1 MKPEAHD
8 ALPKG
13 KTVLGHDKPDLLRN
27 MPMEIMFMILSRLNI
42 SSLVS
47 FGATS
52 RANYIYH
59 TLCLKRLHIAV
70 FQKRLHA
77 TIAFIEATSS
87 STEQS
92 GRWGMDSEHQVS
104 IVLPRRNRGKEVVG
118 PRSPLR
124 GSRWSAEMRRR
135 NWERD
140 EENPPPLNHTILSQ
154 NEIFATLLSRYG
166 RGLNDLEFMAYD
178 LDAKG
183 AVALATHCKWKLRH
197 LALRFEHP
205 YVRDANL
212 SRGYWMKPAP
222 SSTAWNALIGS
233 GTYEKDM
240 GPTGLES
247 LVLERAGITAW
258 QLQMIVK
265 RNPRLKDL
273 RLRTCKAIQL
283 EFLNWLGGIEKDPN
297 EEQENDSKESNGS
310 EDAPGSSIQV
320 LWLENSDEIFAERI
334 DASNQVVGL
343 EWMVGMKGLKSLSFR
358 DCRRIDADII
368 EKANKEIWHIP
379 EVFLPYPL
387 GPSGGGEGTIEV
399 DPAYM

>member
-1 MKPEAHD
+1 MKLEVDD
-8 ALPKG
+8 ALQKG
-13 KTVLGHDKPDLLRN
+13 VTLLGHDKPDLLRN
-27 MPMEIMFMILSRLNI
+27 MPMEIMFMILSHLNI

-47 FGATS
+47 FGETS

-70 FQKRLHA
+70 FQKRLHT

-87 STEQS
+87 TTEHS
-92 GRWGMDSEHQVS
+92 GRWGIDSEHQVS
-104 IVLPRRNRGKEVVG
+104 IVLPRSNRGKEVVG
-118 PRSPLR
+118 HRSPLR
-124 GSRWSAEMRRR
+124 GSRWSAETRRR

-140 EENPPPLNHTILSQ
+140 EENPPSLNHTILSQ
-154 NEIFATLLSRYG
+154 NEVFANLLSRYG
-166 RGLNDLEFMAYD
+166 RSLHDLEFMAYD
-178 LDAKG
+178 LDARG

-205 YVRDANL
+205 YIRDAIL

-233 GTYEKDM
+233 GSYEKDM

-258 QLQMIVK
+258 QLQMLVK

-297 EEQENDSKESNGS
+297 EGPNNDS
-310 EDAPGSSIQV
+310 EDAPGSSLQV
-320 LWLENSDEIFAERI
+320 LWLENSDEISAERI
-334 DASNQVVGL
+334 DASEKVVGL
-343 EWMVGMKGLKSLSFR
+343 EWMVGMKSLKSLSFR
-358 DCRRIDADII
+358 DCRRINADII